1 MSVPESQIAY
11 EQAHADAYNATGFV
25 PFCIV
30 GITLITLATGLRFW
44 SRKIQ
49 RTEWKSDDWTL
60 LVALVRSPSSDNVAT
75 SSK

>member
-25 PFCIV
+25 PFCII
-30 GITLITLATGLRFW
+30 GICLITFATVLRFW

-49 RTEWKSDDWTL
+49 RTDWKSDDWTL
-60 LVALVRSPSSDNVAT
+60 LVALVRCIWSDGVLR
-75 SSK
+75 SHI